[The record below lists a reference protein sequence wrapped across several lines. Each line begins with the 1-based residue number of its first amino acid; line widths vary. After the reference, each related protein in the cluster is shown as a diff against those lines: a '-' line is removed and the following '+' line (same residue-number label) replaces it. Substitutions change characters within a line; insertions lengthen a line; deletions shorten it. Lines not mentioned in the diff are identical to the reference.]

1 MDTLY
6 FIASKATQE
15 DKEARKAAALKLAE
29 GLLTA
34 KEIEELCPK
43 IGGEELVFVS
53 TSFTRQGAVVYKLGE
68 TKSSG
73 ETNCLTPTEET
84 EKHLRRIAT
93 YGTNPPKRSAQYKQW
108 KPIPGGKL
116 RDPNK

>member
-1 MDTLY
+1 MNTT
-6 FIASKATQE
+6 FFMASKATPE
-15 DKEARKAAALKLAE
+15 DRANRKAAALKLAE

-53 TSFTRQGAVVYKLGE
+53 TSFTRQGTAVYKLGE
-68 TKSSG
+68 TISSG
-73 ETNCLTPTEET
+73 KTDCLTPTEET
-84 EKHLRRIAT
+84 EKHLRRIAA

-108 KPIPGGKL
+108 KPVPGSKL